1 MSEME
6 RIYESFEEL
15 NAYKMAREIRQ
26 EIAILAKEFP
36 KHENFRLTDQIIRSS
51 RSVTANIAEG
61 HGRHYPKENMKFC
74 IMARGSLNETI
85 DHLTV
90 ALDEKYIELEQ
101 LVSLKEKILLNI
113 KVLNGYM
120 SYLKKLIDSSR

>member
-1 MSEME
+1 MNTGF
-6 RIYESFEEL
+6 ESFEEL
-15 NAYKMAREIRQ
+15 NAYKLAREIRT
-26 EIAILAKEFP
+26 EISTLSKTFP
-36 KHENFRLTDQIIRSS
+36 QHEEYKLKDQIIRSS

-61 HGRHYPKENMKFC
+61 HGRHYFKENIKFC

-90 ALDEKYIELEQ
+90 ALDEKYINEELFSK
-101 LVSLKEKILLNI
+101 LRDKIKTNI

-120 SYLKKLIDSSR
+120 SYSKKLIDNKT

>member
-1 MSEME
+1 MNNGF
-6 RIYESFEEL
+6 ESFEEL
-15 NAYKMAREIRQ
+15 NAYKLAREIRT
-26 EIAILAKEFP
+26 EISIISKTFP
-36 KHENFRLTDQIIRSS
+36 PYEEYKLKDQIIRSS

-61 HGRHYPKENMKFC
+61 HGRHYFKENIKFC

-90 ALDEKYIELEQ
+90 ALDEKYIDEQ
-101 LVSLKEKILLNI
+101 LFSILKEKIKVNI

-120 SYLKKLIDSSR
+120 SYLKKLLDNKI